1 MEGRE
6 NINYIMNYVMWMM
19 SLASFLFQVH
29 YPVQYLL
36 SEKPKRS
43 PAKPLATSSSCS
55 SSGSGSSSSVQEYD
69 KALKDLKLQWM
80 K

>member
-1 MEGRE
+1 MLPG
-6 NINYIMNYVMWMM
+6 
-19 SLASFLFQVH
+19 FLFQVH

-43 PAKPLATSSSCS
+43 PAAKPSNTSSSS
-55 SSGSGSSSSVQEYD
+55 SSGSSSTQEYD

>member
-1 MEGRE
+1 MEGSE
-6 NINYIMNYVMWMM
+6 DVICIMNYVMWMM
-19 SLASFLFQVH
+19 LLARFLFQVH

-43 PAKPLATSSSCS
+43 PAKPSATSSS